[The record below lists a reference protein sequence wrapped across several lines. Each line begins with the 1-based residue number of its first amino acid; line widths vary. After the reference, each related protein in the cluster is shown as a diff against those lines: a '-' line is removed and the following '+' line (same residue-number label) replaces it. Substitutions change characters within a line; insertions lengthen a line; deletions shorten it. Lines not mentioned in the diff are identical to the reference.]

1 MHVCSHKE
9 TQLVPSLCE
18 VSPGETVE
26 EFSSHGCRWS
36 MGNICSRP
44 DPLQITAALTAKM
57 DFFFLSSRNARKGFE
72 DRIRI
77 FEEQSKQQKNTNN
90 NINKTNKQAAKKSS
104 EVFWEKTC

>member
-26 EFSSHGCRWS
+26 ELSSHGCRWS

-57 DFFFLSSRNARKGFE
+57 EIFFSFFQECKKGL
-72 DRIRI
+72 
-77 FEEQSKQQKNTNN
+77 
-90 NINKTNKQAAKKSS
+90 
-104 EVFWEKTC
+104 